1 MGSYL
6 GPAENASFCF
16 WCYSRK
22 QVDEASSR
30 FPCVTAGVERFSLD
44 LKKI

>member
-1 MGSYL
+1 MRSYL

-16 WCYSRK
+16 WCESRK
-22 QVDEASSR
+22 QVGKASSR
-30 FPCVTAGVERFSLD
+30 FSCVTPGVERFSLD